1 MERHV
6 TVTSPVGE
14 LDIGNVADI
23 DRLLLAVS
31 AEDHLVID
39 LGGVSFIDSVM
50 LSRFVRAA
58 RRHESAGSRLV
69 LADARGAVRR
79 VLAITQLDALIPY
92 ADDVVSARALVAT
105 FDSASLDVEASDLA
119 ADRTSDGG
127 PQPD

>member
-1 MERHV
+1 MERQV
-6 TVTSPVGE
+6 VVTSPVGE

-23 DRLLLAVS
+23 DRLLQGVP

-58 RRHESAGSRLV
+58 RRHESAGSRVV

-79 VLAITQLDALIPY
+79 VLAITQLDTLIPY
-92 ADDVVSARALVAT
+92 ADDVTAARALVAT
-105 FDSASLDVEASDLA
+105 YDGSPDVA
-119 ADRTSDGG
+119 TDGT
-127 PQPD
+127 PQRG

>member
-6 TVTSPVGE
+6 VVTSPVGE

-23 DRLLLAVS
+23 DGLLLEVP

-58 RRHESAGSRLV
+58 RRHESAGSRV
-69 LADARGAVRR
+69 FLADARGAVRR
-79 VLAITQLDALIPY
+79 VLAITQLDTLIAY
-92 ADDVVSARALVAT
+92 ADDVAAARALAAR
-105 FDSASLDVEASDLA
+105 FDGSSD
-119 ADRTSDGG
+119 TSTDGTSQRG
-127 PQPD
+127 